1 MFNLFKKT
9 QNIVKINREKWFNK
23 LTDLLER
30 SSQGEDFWDEI
41 EEVLIM
47 ADVGVTT
54 SSKLVARVKDRV
66 KKENARDA
74 GQIRDILKEEMVK
87 ILRCSHGLTQMVGQS
102 PRVILVVGANGGGKT
117 TSIAKL
123 AYYLKKN
130 EGQNVMLVAAD
141 TFRAAAIDQLKLW
154 GKRIDID
161 VIAHQPGSDPGA
173 VVFDALQAAQNR
185 SITTL
190 IIDTAGRLHTKYN
203 LMEELKKIRKIITK
217 VDSSAPHDVLMVIDA
232 TTGQNGLI
240 QAKYFSDAVGVTGII
255 LTKLDSTAK
264 GGIVLS
270 ICDELKIPIRF
281 IGTGEKIEDLAPF
294 DAQSFIDALTS
305 SDKDLE

>member
-1 MFNLFKKT
+1 MLNLFKKA

-41 EEVLIM
+41 EEVLIT

-54 SSKLVARVKDRV
+54 SSKLVEQVKGRV
-66 KKENARDA
+66 KKEGARD
-74 GQIRDILKEEMVK
+74 GLQIRGILKDELVK
-87 ILRCSHGLTQMVGQS
+87 ILQCSNDLNPIAGQN

-123 AYYLKKN
+123 AYYLKN

-154 GKRIDID
+154 GERAGID

-173 VVFDALQAAQNR
+173 VVFDALQAAKNR
-185 SITTL
+185 NVNTL

-203 LMEELKKIRKIITK
+203 LMEELKKIRRVITK
-217 VDSSAPHDVLMVIDA
+217 IDSSAPHDILMVIDA
-232 TTGQNGLI
+232 TTGQNGLV

-270 ICDELKIPIRF
+270 ICDELKIPICF
-281 IGTGEKIEDLAPF
+281 IGTGEKMDDIAPF
-294 DAQSFIDALTS
+294 NTQSFIDALTS
-305 SDKDLE
+305 SDKELG